1 MAADWEGEMQDK
13 FDRLQRALTDELRT
27 QLTAMGAQ
35 LEERLEQRLG
45 ARLDTRLEASET
57 RLAGRID
64 ARLEASEARLAAR
77 IDTRLAEADERLS
90 HRLRVQTE
98 ELREIVRTAAD
109 NYGGVLDSIHRD
121 LADLRQG
128 CQTKSADT
136 DRVLAEHVGRIV
148 ALERATG
155 MVRD

>member
-1 MAADWEGEMQDK
+1 MAADWEGEMQDQ

-64 ARLEASEARLAAR
+64 ARL
-77 IDTRLAEADERLS
+77 AEADERLS

-109 NYGGVLDSIHRD
+109 NYGGVLASTHRD

-148 ALERATG
+148 APERATG